1 MYNRFVSKLT
11 NEINNILSKAGGKWS
26 IYSKNIVTNDI
37 IYELNSNEPFPS
49 ASIGKLPIALYVFS
63 QVSNGQCT
71 FKEKITLTQ
80 DLVLSGSGVLQHLN
94 LGLELTLLDIV
105 TLMLIISDN
114 TSAKML
120 VKKFTPQKINE
131 YIKSLGFK
139 VTSLKIDG
147 DKFGFGMTTAKEIS
161 DLLEGLYKAKYFS
174 QEMSNKLIDIMK
186 KSDNENRIKRY
197 LPTDRYNDKVKLEIA
212 SKGGSIPGVRS
223 DVGII
228 FGKEPYSLCV
238 LSKDLPD
245 ESNKPEN
252 KGVLAIAVISKLI
265 FGAK

>member
-1 MYNRFVSKLT
+1 MYNIIVWLCWQAKL
-11 NEINNILSKAGGKWS
+11 E
-26 IYSKNIVTNDI
+26 
-37 IYELNSNEPFPS
+37 
-49 ASIGKLPIALYVFS
+49 
-63 QVSNGQCT
+63 
-71 FKEKITLTQ
+71 
-80 DLVLSGSGVLQHLN
+80 DLVLKGPGVLQHLSI
-94 LGLELTLLDIV
+94 GLELTLLDIV

-131 YIKSLGFK
+131 YIKSLGFE
-139 VTSLKIDG
+139 VTGLKIDG
-147 DKFGFGMTTAKEIS
+147 EKFINT
-161 DLLEGLYKAKYFS
+161 
-174 QEMSNKLIDIMK
+174 MK
-186 KSDNENRIKRY
+186 KSNNENRIKRY
-197 LPTDRYNDKVKLEIA
+197 LPTDRYNDKVKLGIA

-228 FGKEPYSLCV
+228 FEKEPYSLCV